1 MEKLK
6 FYTIEEARID
16 KESEKIVFLL
26 PNGEIVI
33 IRLDGNNEL
42 NVQASE
48 RVKLTLYTGASFGI
62 FIGDNI
68 NVR

>member
-6 FYTIEEARID
+6 FYTQAEVRIY
-16 KESEKIVFLL
+16 KESERIVLLL
-26 PNGEIVI
+26 PNGENVV

-42 NVQASE
+42 NVRASE